1 MADYKWNIG
10 ACQSDTTGSDYKLNI
25 GACQTDAETGT
36 FVDAEATISGTGTL
50 TATGLTSVTI
60 DAEVTIT
67 GTSSI
72 TAYAVANIR
81 TSKVRTILVAIGN
94 SQLYYEDS

>member
-1 MADYKWNIG
+1 MAYSWNIG
-10 ACQSDTTGSDYKLNI
+10 VFQADSPGTDYAWNI
-25 GACQTDAETGT
+25 GTDQTDAETGT